1 VPTRGSSPDDDAP
14 LGAYG
19 LRLRGVELA
28 RELLVAVDP
37 GLPAFELASEVA
49 PAHVAPE
56 YVSERRARLQ
66 LRSGGELLIDR
77 DAGSVLARV
86 PHEVR
91 PDELVHPY
99 LAPAAAVIGRWLGR
113 ESLHAGAFALDGRV
127 FGLIGTREAGKS
139 STLAALAT
147 RGYGLVCDDML
158 VLDGTRPLMGPRS
171 VDLRADA
178 AERLGAGEP
187 IGVTG
192 ARERW
197 RLRLPPVDGPLE
209 LAGWVFLAW
218 GEDVSVRRL
227 GAAERLARLL
237 DERGVRLPPARPEVL
252 VDLAALPAW
261 ELRRTHGWDSL
272 DAAVDRLLGLAGA

>member
-1 VPTRGSSPDDDAP
+1 MRTPRHHDDAP

-19 LRLRGVELA
+19 LRLHGVDSA
-28 RELLVAVDP
+28 ADLLVAVDP

-49 PAHVAPE
+49 PARSAPE
-56 YVSERRARLQ
+56 YVSDSKARLQ
-66 LRSGGELLIDR
+66 LRSGGEMLIDR
-77 DAGSVLARV
+77 DAGGVLARV

-91 PDELVHPY
+91 ADELVHPY

-113 ESLHAGAFALDGRV
+113 ESLHAGAFVVDGRV
-127 FGLIGTREAGKS
+127 WGLIGAREAGKS

-158 VLDGTRPLMGPRS
+158 VLDGVTPLVGPRS

-197 RLRLPPVDGPLE
+197 RLRLPPVSADLE

-218 GEDVSVRRL
+218 GEDVSLRRL
-227 GAAERLARLL
+227 GAAERLSRLL
-237 DERGVRLPPARPEVL
+237 DERGLRLPPARPEVL

-261 ELRRTHGWDSL
+261 ELRRTAGWDSL
-272 DAAVDRLLGLAGA
+272 GAAVDRLLELAGA

>member
-1 VPTRGSSPDDDAP
+1 MGTPAHHDAAP

-19 LRLRGVELA
+19 LRLTGVDSA
-28 RELLVAVDP
+28 ADLLVPVDP
-37 GLPAFELASEVA
+37 VLPAFELASEVA
-49 PAHVAPE
+49 PAAVAPE
-56 YVSERRARLQ
+56 FVSEAKARLQ

-77 DAGSVLARV
+77 EEGRVLARV

-91 PDELVHPY
+91 EDELVHPY
-99 LAPAAAVIGRWLGR
+99 LAPAAAVIGRWMGR
-113 ESLHAGAFALDGRV
+113 ESVHGGAFTIDGRV
-127 FGLIGTREAGKS
+127 WGLIGAREAGKS
-139 STLAALAT
+139 STLAALAS

-158 VLDGTRPLMGPRS
+158 VLDGVTPLMGPRS

-178 AERLGAGEP
+178 AARLGTGES

-197 RLRLPPVDGPLE
+197 RMRLPRVEGELE

-218 GEDVSVRRL
+218 GDELEVRRL
-227 GAAERLARLL
+227 GAAERLSRLL
-237 DERGVRLPPARPEVL
+237 VERGLRLSPARPEVL
-252 VDLAALPAW
+252 VDLAELPAW

-272 DAAVDRLLGLAGA
+272 DAAVDRLLELAGA

>member
-1 VPTRGSSPDDDAP
+1 MRTPRHHDDVP

-19 LRLRGVELA
+19 LRLHGVDSA
-28 RELLVAVDP
+28 GDLLVPVDP
-37 GLPAFELASEVA
+37 RLPAFELASEIA
-49 PAHVAPE
+49 PARSAPE
-56 YVSERRARLQ
+56 FVSDSEARLQ

-77 DAGSVLARV
+77 EAGRVLARV

-113 ESLHAGAFALDGRV
+113 ESLHAGAFAIDGRV
-127 FGLIGTREAGKS
+127 WGLIGSREAGKS
-139 STLAALAT
+139 STLATLAS

-158 VLDGTRPLMGPRS
+158 VLAGPTPLAGPRS

-178 AERLGAGEP
+178 AKRLGAGEP

-197 RLRLPPVDGPLE
+197 RLRLPPVRGDLA

-218 GEDVSVRRL
+218 GDELSVRAL
-227 GAAERLARLL
+227 GPAERLSRLL
-237 DERGVRLPPARPEVL
+237 EERGVRLPPARPEVL
-252 VDLAALPAW
+252 VDLAELPAW
-261 ELRRTHGWDSL
+261 ELRRPEGWDSIG
-272 DAAVDRLLGLAGA
+272 ACVDRLLELTDG